1 MRKTDV
7 ALGVFVV
14 LFAISGIAN
23 IGLLVQMGLIE
34 TAPPTSDTLVFGT
47 MYGPDTLDI
56 MEAWDSASFDV
67 AYQVYEGLMMYDLA
81 TEGTPMMP
89 VLANSIGTWSTDK
102 LEYTMTLRQ
111 GITFHDGSKFN
122 ASDIQWSFNRLAW
135 LMNTTGDTWDNLTVT
150 QIHSLYEW
158 PDGTP
163 IINHTVINSEYNIT
177 FVLNAPFAVFEPL
190 LTFPASYAMPDK
202 LGIYNNVTN
211 PYEKTYVPLAG
222 TTGDTLIGTGP
233 YKYVGYM
240 NGIEVRFEA
249 FDNYWKPTGPAEI
262 ENLLF
267 SVIQDAD
274 ARNLAM
280 LAGDVD
286 ILDSPH
292 PSYYDTMR
300 GDSDLTFV
308 EAGLNLISQYIGF
321 NNKAINKTWRMAFSN
336 ALDYDYMI
344 DSLMEGEAER
354 LASPIPYGVMYGK
367 NTYDVAIENLTKARL
382 LMQGMGFGTG
392 LALDDDPAWIAQT
405 GSDPFRTINFTY
417 NLGNKFREDM
427 YLLTK
432 LNLAKIGVMVEDGGS
447 EWSLYLDMLQ
457 DRRVLSQG
465 FDSLNM
471 WLIGWMPDYNDPSN
485 YINPLMSNIS
495 SSNAAQ
501 INDPTLEAYMLAG
514 LEETNDTLRAGIYD
528 DMQEYLVED
537 LVPWAFCYQGLN
549 RDVYTANLKGYPS
562 NPMGYNYFYPCYYD

>member
-1 MRKTDV
+1 
-7 ALGVFVV
+7 
-14 LFAISGIAN
+14 
-23 IGLLVQMGLIE
+23 
-34 TAPPTSDTLVFGT
+34 
-47 MYGPDTLDI
+47 
-56 MEAWDSASFDV
+56 
-67 AYQVYEGLMMYDLA
+67 
-81 TEGTPMMP
+81 
-89 VLANSIGTWSTDK
+89 
-102 LEYTMTLRQ
+102 
-111 GITFHDGSKFN
+111 
-122 ASDIQWSFNRLAW
+122 
-135 LMNTTGDTWDNLTVT
+135 
-150 QIHSLYEW
+150 
-158 PDGTP
+158 
-163 IINHTVINSEYNIT
+163 
-177 FVLNAPFAVFEPL
+177 
-190 LTFPASYAMPDK
+190 
-202 LGIYNNVTN
+202 
-211 PYEKTYVPLAG
+211 
-222 TTGDTLIGTGP
+222 
-233 YKYVGYM
+233 
-240 NGIEVRFEA
+240 
-249 FDNYWKPTGPAEI
+249 
-262 ENLLF
+262 
-267 SVIQDAD
+267 
-274 ARNLAM
+274 
-280 LAGDVD
+280 
-286 ILDSPH
+286 
-292 PSYYDTMR
+292 
-300 GDSDLTFV
+300 
-308 EAGLNLISQYIGF
+308 
-321 NNKAINKTWRMAFSN
+321 
-336 ALDYDYMI
+336 
-344 DSLMEGEAER
+344 MEGEAER